1 MGAKTFKD
9 IIVWQKSHNLV
20 LKVYKITIE
29 FPDYER
35 YGLFSQLRRSAVSI
49 PSNIVV
55 GFKRRGKDKF
65 NFYYYAEASL
75 EELKYQLLLSFDLK
89 YINQNDYLVSI
100 EMCDEVGRM

>member
-9 IIVWQKSHNLV
+9 IIVWQKSHLLV

-29 FPDYER
+29 FPDYEK
-35 YGLFSQLRRSAVSI
+35 YGLFSQLRRCAVSI
-49 PSNIVV
+49 PSNIVE

-75 EELKYQLLLSFDLK
+75 EELKYQLLLSRDLK
-89 YINQNDYLVSI
+89 YICQEDYSALN
-100 EMCDEVGRM
+100 